1 MIREKRTKY
10 ANKYIVIFADDKVR
24 RTVYWL
30 TTQCPHF
37 SLNPGKWMNSSK
49 GYWEK
54 KKNLELEVDEIMEK
68 AQQKA
73 LNIMEI
79 LSRLWLTLERAIVY

>member
-1 MIREKRTKY
+1 
-10 ANKYIVIFADDKVR
+10 
-24 RTVYWL
+24 
-30 TTQCPHF
+30 
-37 SLNPGKWMNSSK
+37 MNSSK

-54 KKNLELEVDEIMEK
+54 KKNLELEVDEVMEK